1 MKLTILEARKA
12 KIRELA
18 DLVSDEGSFLG
29 LWMAAFSRC
38 PDTVRGETERREGRR
53 KKREEEEKSSLLGSY
68 FSRLGIWVG
77 KEVTPLT
84 PSHTHTL
91 GPSP

>member
-53 KKREEEEKSSLLGSY
+53 KKREEDEKRGEHVERREEGC
-68 FSRLGIWVG
+68 RI
-77 KEVTPLT
+77 
-84 PSHTHTL
+84 
-91 GPSP
+91 